1 MIGLTRKQSAALDFV
16 QGRLRETGIPPSFQE
31 IADALGL
38 KSKSGVHRL
47 LSALERDGYIR
58 RIKRRARC
66 MEVVRLYS
74 PPASAPPPFIARQ
87 TVTLNSEILTLTD
100 RYAAQESISRDTAT
114 NQIMREWLEAYFR
127 RAA

>member
-1 MIGLTRKQSAALDFV
+1 MMDGS
-16 QGRLRETGIPPSFQE
+16 
-31 IADALGL
+31 GL
-38 KSKSGVHRL
+38 KSKSGVASL
-47 LSALERDGYIR
+47 AALEERGLYSAHSS
-58 RIKRRARC
+58 RARC
-66 MEVVRLYS
+66 AELRLV
-74 PPASAPPPFIARQ
+74 PVAP